1 MNPYDCSRPGNLFV
15 GYQNV
20 LRDMREKLVE
30 NRRSFSVQGG
40 RRCGKTSL
48 LKKLGEEIAASAPPF
63 VRWRLIDMQAVVPHT
78 WADLF
83 LAFYREMVA
92 GIPGAPPPPNTLNQ
106 YDPDFLNLLDA
117 ARPAMEAHLGPR
129 WTIVLGVDDFDVA
142 AVTLPDDR
150 AFQHLRS
157 LLMASRHADSLRLVA
172 AGSSRMNDLIKAG
185 SALNNLDP
193 IFLGVLSESDAR
205 EVLSAGFPGA
215 TLEPLLFAETGRH
228 PYILQG
234 VLGYLWDDRERPDL
248 AAACRRFTRDRM
260 PTFKQWM
267 KDMGEGGVRIY
278 GKLAAAGGGVPAKAL
293 RSKGLMLDDVL
304 QTLSY
309 HGLIDDSDPDRPRV
323 SSEIFRRWFFQN
335 VDVESDAP
343 AQVSAATPLKKV
355 FVVHGRNRE
364 IRASMFLFLRELG
377 LQPLEWGD
385 LVEATGNPTPTI
397 IEVLRAGFD
406 VAQAAVVIFTP
417 EDEARLI
424 SRFATDDD
432 PAHERELTPQPRPNV
447 IFEAGMV
454 MAHFP
459 RRTVIVQIGRVRP
472 FTDLSGI
479 HFVNLDNSMDARR
492 EFVRRLRIAGCSID
506 AAETKTAWH
515 TAGDFAL

>member
-15 GYQNV
+15 GYRDI
-20 LRDMREKLVE
+20 LRGMREKLVE

-48 LKKLGEEIAASAPPF
+48 LKKLGEELGASAPAWL
-63 VRWRLIDMQAVVPHT
+63 RWRPIDMQAVVPHT

-83 LAFYREMVA
+83 LAIYREMVA
-92 GIPGAPPPPNTLNQ
+92 GIPGAPPAPDSLNH

-117 ARPAMEAHLGPR
+117 ARPAMEAQLGHR
-129 WTIVLGVDDFDVA
+129 WITVLGVDDFDVA

-157 LLMASRHADSLRLVA
+157 LLMASRHADFVRLVA

-193 IFLGVLSESDAR
+193 VFLGILPEADAR
-205 EVLSAGFPGA
+205 EVLRAGFPDGKI
-215 TLEPLLFAETGRH
+215 EQELFAATGRH

-234 VLGYLWDDRERPDL
+234 VLGYLWEDRDKLDL
-248 AAACRRFTRDRM
+248 VAACRRFTRDRM

-267 KDMGEGGVRIY
+267 KDMGEGGAKIY
-278 GKLAAAGGGVPAKAL
+278 GKLAAANGGVPVKAL
-293 RSKGLMLDDVL
+293 KVRGLMLDDIL

-309 HGLIDDSDPDRPRV
+309 HGLIDDADPDRPRV
-323 SSEIFRRWFFQN
+323 SSDIFRRWFLQN
-335 VDVESDAP
+335 ADVEAYSP
-343 AQVSAATPLKKV
+343 TQEPAATPVKKV
-355 FVVHGRNRE
+355 FVVHGRDQK
-364 IRASMFLFLRELG
+364 IRASMFHFLRELG
-377 LQPLEWGD
+377 LEPLEWGD

-397 IEVLRAGFD
+397 IEVLRAGFE

-417 EDEARLI
+417 DDEARLN
-424 SRFATDDD
+424 SKFCTDED
-432 PAHERELTPQPRPNV
+432 PADERELTPQPRPNV

-459 RRTVIVQIGRVRP
+459 RRTVIVQIGKMRQ

-479 HFVNLDNSMDARR
+479 HFVKLDNSMDARR
-492 EFVRRLRIAGCSID
+492 ELARRLRMAGCEIG
-506 AAETKTAWH
+506 AAETETGWH
-515 TAGDFAL
+515 TAGKFEV